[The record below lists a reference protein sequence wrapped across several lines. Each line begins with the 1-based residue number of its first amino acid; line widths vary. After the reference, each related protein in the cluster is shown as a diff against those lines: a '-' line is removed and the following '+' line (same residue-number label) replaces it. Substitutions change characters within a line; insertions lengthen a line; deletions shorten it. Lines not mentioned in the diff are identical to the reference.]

1 MSQFSDMQ
9 GFLEDIHECCD
20 EVSISW
26 AADNLN
32 PSALKVLKS
41 KLNKFALEHRTDIMS
56 FYSYAKTCGRYVM
69 VNQPL
74 LEQTMTKYEE
84 YHDDLMEFIKSMLKE
99 DTVYKSMTD
108 AAKHVSEAAGVDEG
122 FRNRIFQEPV
132 NMVFPDSLENLDV
145 FMELSAFI
153 DKVYDNFIYLSRKKE
168 TAPERV
174 KILIDLYSTSVLA
187 FIKKMIDNLTSYI
200 SEMEEVISG
209 NTVASK
215 KEASSSY
222 KLI

>member
-20 EVSISW
+20 DVSISW
-26 AADNLN
+26 SVDNLD

-41 KLNKFALEHRTDIMS
+41 KLNKFALEHRADIMG
-56 FYSYAKTCGRYVM
+56 FYAYAKTRGRYVM
-69 VNQPL
+69 VNQHM
-74 LEQTMTKYEE
+74 LEETMTKYEE

-108 AAKHVSEAAGVDEG
+108 AAKHVSEAADVDEG
-122 FRNRIFQEPV
+122 FRNRIFKEPV
-132 NMVFPDSLENLDV
+132 NMVFSDSLENLDV

-187 FIKKMIDNLTSYI
+187 FIKKMIDALISYI
-200 SEMEEVISG
+200 SEMGEVMSG
-209 NTVASK
+209 NAFASK
-215 KEASSSY
+215 KGASISY